1 VKIDPDDIVIA
12 GGGVAGFAAAIGA
25 SSSGRRVV
33 MLEKSPIT
41 GGNATLANVGT
52 ICGAFYQLPDRFVAV
67 GYPFTK
73 TFVLELAKRC
83 GTSPL
88 RHSELTIV
96 PYEWSILQ
104 TMIHELLTEHK
115 VEVSRETTIA
125 GATRRGNRLCMTIEK
140 HGSTEAFIPHAIVDC
155 TGNAVISSLLGFET
169 LGDKTYQAASQ
180 VFRVRRVAE
189 ANEFALALSIKRAAL
204 QLDAGQSDDPRM
216 AFDIIPGSL
225 RNNAVDIK
233 LTLSAVITDRT
244 DFMEIQRQA
253 VDRITRVFPIL
264 ASNVLYLQ
272 DASIEHIF
280 PQLGVR
286 VLRRSKGKFI
296 LGEQDIIQ
304 NRRFDDCVAIGTWPL
319 EEWDYSGRVHL
330 RFAATNDGYD
340 IPARCLQSEESPD
353 LLFAGKNISATSS
366 AISSA
371 RVIGTSLQTGYAA
384 GKMAGAEEGNE
395 REDTVR
401 HLNNL
406 LREAVL

>member
-1 VKIDPDDIVIA
+1 
-12 GGGVAGFAAAIGA
+12 
-25 SSSGRRVV
+25 
-33 MLEKSPIT
+33 
-41 GGNATLANVGT
+41 
-52 ICGAFYQLPDRFVAV
+52 
-67 GYPFTK
+67 
-73 TFVLELAKRC
+73 
-83 GTSPL
+83 
-88 RHSELTIV
+88 
-96 PYEWSILQ
+96 
-104 TMIHELLTEHK
+104 
-115 VEVSRETTIA
+115 
-125 GATRRGNRLCMTIEK
+125 
-140 HGSTEAFIPHAIVDC
+140 
-155 TGNAVISSLLGFET
+155 
-169 LGDKTYQAASQ
+169 

-233 LTLSAVITDRT
+233 LTLSDVITDRT